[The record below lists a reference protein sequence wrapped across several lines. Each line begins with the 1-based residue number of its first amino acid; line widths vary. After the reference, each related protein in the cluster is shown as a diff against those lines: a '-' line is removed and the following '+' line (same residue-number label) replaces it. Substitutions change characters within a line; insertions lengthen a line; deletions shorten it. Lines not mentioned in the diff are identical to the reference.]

1 MDSTLYAFAKYF
13 CWMDLLSERLTFG
26 FFDSLE
32 AREEFFQ
39 AMWTPRGPLTWYPYR
54 PPVPC
59 SGDDAQVFAV
69 QQRGIGEAMRVG
81 QNGDIRCLSYAEF
94 LIRQHEPDLAA
105 QLAPLRV
112 FLERLTPDTCRGRRL
127 MQMSEFLEASK
138 THWEQ
143 ELREC
148 MPSHRSGRSSLAQ
161 STCCFRR

>member
-32 AREEFFQ
+32 ARKEFFQ
-39 AMWTPRGPLTWYPYR
+39 AMWNPRGPLTRYP
-54 PPVPC
+54 PLVPC
-59 SGDDAQVFAV
+59 SGHDAQVFAV

-81 QNGDIRCLSYAEF
+81 QDGDIRCLSYAEF
-94 LIRQHEPDLAA
+94 LIRHQEPGLAA
-105 QLAPLRV
+105 QLAPLRA
-112 FLERLTPDTCRGRRL
+112 FLEGLTPDTCRGRRL
-127 MQMSEFLEASK
+127 MEMSEFLEASK

-148 MPSHRSGRSSLAQ
+148 MAVTSL
-161 STCCFRR
+161 R